1 MCTYVILLLQLL
13 FFCRYFIDVRLYKK
27 AISVAKPFE
36 FDEYRKR
43 KIREVIERNRTNR
56 VQVNKLPK
64 VNKDLALKII
74 NDQTN
79 KKKKTA
85 SNLLEDNRFKEL
97 FENPDF
103 EINKNADEYR
113 LLNPVLS
120 RLDKTKKKEI
130 EKTLVGQEFEA
141 VQVLIIQYEY

>member
-13 FFCRYFIDVRLYKK
+13 FFCSYFIDVRLYKK

-130 EKTLVGQEFEA
+130 KKTLVGQEFEA